1 MFSGMGIL
9 LMKSGLLFKG
19 DLEEGYP
26 KEGILK
32 YSNGEEYTG
41 PLTKDLKRDGYG
53 IMNYKSGE

>member
-1 MFSGMGIL
+1 LEYTGGFKEDMFSGMGIL

-32 YSNGEEYTG
+32 YSNG
-41 PLTKDLKRDGYG
+41 
-53 IMNYKSGE
+53 